1 MRKALVLVEA
11 LLLAMWCCG
20 VRAQQPTTTGAAVS
34 PPENSNVDETPPGG
48 CLPIG
53 VTSSGEV
60 VFPFLCK
67 GVLDR
72 NKGAA
77 ATTKTPIEQENPP
90 AESAVGS
97 TDTEEKTAAKKSDES
112 RLEASQPPPSTV
124 ETVSSIKPSR
134 KRDPAADSNSA
145 KPDSKIRLSN
155 SAGCAG
161 YRTFD
166 PASGTYRDFSGRRR
180 ACRF

>member
-1 MRKALVLVEA
+1 MRKALVLVEV

-20 VRAQQPTTTGAAVS
+20 VRAQQPTTAGAATS
-34 PPENSNVDETPPGG
+34 PPENSDVDETPPGG

-90 AESAVGS
+90 AESAVS
-97 TDTEEKTAAKKSDES
+97 PIEPEEKTAAKKSDES
-112 RLEASQPPPSTV
+112 RPEASQPPPSTV

-134 KRDPAADSNSA
+134 KRDPADSNSA
-145 KPDSKIRLSN
+145 QPYSKIRLSN

-180 ACRF
+180 VCR

>member
-1 MRKALVLVEA
+1 MRKILVLVEV
-11 LLLAMWCCG
+11 LLLVTLCCG
-20 VRAQQPTTTGAAVS
+20 AHAQQPPIAGATS
-34 PPENSNVDETPPGG
+34 KPLGDSDVDETPPGG

-67 GVLDR
+67 GFLDR
-72 NKGAA
+72 SKGAA
-77 ATTKTPIEQENPP
+77 AITMTPAEQEKPSPEP
-90 AESAVGS
+90 AASFKEP
-97 TDTEEKTAAKKSDES
+97 EEKTATKKSDES
-112 RLEASQPPPSTV
+112 GPETSQPSPSAS
-124 ETVSSIKPSR
+124 ETVSSVNPPQ
-134 KRDPAADSNSA
+134 KRSSTESNRTT
-145 KPDSKIRLSN
+145 PYRKIRLSN

-166 PASGTYRDFSGRRR
+166 PASETYRDFSGRRR